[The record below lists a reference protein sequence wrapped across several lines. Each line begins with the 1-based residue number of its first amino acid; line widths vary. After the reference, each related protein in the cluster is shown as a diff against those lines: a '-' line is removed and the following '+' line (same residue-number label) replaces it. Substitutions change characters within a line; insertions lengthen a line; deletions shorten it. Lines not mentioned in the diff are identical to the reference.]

1 MKFKLMAVIACTA
14 ALYSCDDS
22 TSGVGDFVSNIDEI
36 EAFSSTYEATSRTEL
51 FTETFEKGIYSR
63 TNRAYLGKYTDADF
77 GEYSASFITQI
88 NCPEGFKF
96 PKRLEEITDV
106 SLELYYTGF
115 YGDSLATLTV
125 QVDELDKVI
134 DDSDEDLY
142 YTNYEPKNYYNETG
156 KYTAQKSYA
165 AVDKSVS
172 DSLRNSEGYY
182 PNIRIDLGE
191 DFRTRFDDKSK
202 DPNNFKDAN
211 TFTNNVLKGFYVH
224 TVQGDGS
231 IVYIKDIWLRINMK
245 YTVTGS
251 QGQDS
256 TAIGSSILAASK
268 EVLMSTRMQNN
279 TDKLQELK
287 ANQNHTYLKT
297 PAGLYTEITLPIES
311 KDGKDGIYEKHKNDT
326 LNSVT
331 LSIKKYRYNNDLN
344 EDNADKSQ
352 YKMGVPQNVLM
363 VRKGDMNDF
372 FEKNKTYDNET
383 SFLGT
388 YYSSTNSYTFSKLN
402 RLISH
407 IFTEIRQG
415 NNDAD
420 RDVVVLI
427 PVTTE
432 TDTEG
437 NIIGVS
443 HDMEVNAARLFGG
456 EDGEKLK
463 MEVIYTRP

>member
-1 MKFKLMAVIACTA
+1 MAVTACAA

-22 TSGVGDFVSNIDEI
+22 TSGVGDFVSNIDKI
-36 EAFSSTYEATSRTEL
+36 EAFSSTYEATSQTEI
-51 FTETFEKGIYSR
+51 FEKIYSR
-63 TNRAYLGKYTDADF
+63 TNRAYLGKYTDSNF
-77 GEYSASFITQI
+77 GEYSAGFITQI
-88 NCPEGFKF
+88 NCPEGFEF
-96 PKRLEEITDV
+96 PERLEEITGA

-125 QVDELDKVI
+125 QVDKLNKVI
-134 DDSDEDLY
+134 DDSDDELY
-142 YTNYEPKNYYNETG
+142 YTNYKPENYYNEG
-156 KYTAQKSYA
+156 DYIAQKSYA
-165 AVDKSVS
+165 AVDKSIS

-182 PNIRIDLGE
+182 PNIKIDLGE
-191 DFRTRFDDKSK
+191 EFRKDLNEKSK
-202 DPNNFKDAN
+202 NPDNFKDAN
-211 TFTNNVLKGFYVH
+211 TFINNVLKGFYVH

-231 IVYIKDIWLRINMK
+231 IVYIKDIWLRMNMK

-256 TAIGSSILAASK
+256 TAVGSSILAASK
-268 EVLMSTRMQNN
+268 EVLMSTRMENKGSEFE
-279 TDKLQELK
+279 KLKDEK
-287 ANQNHTYLKT
+287 ENTYLKT
-297 PAGLYTEITLPIES
+297 PAGLYTEITLPIEN
-311 KDGKDGIYEKHKNDT
+311 IYESHKDDT

-331 LSIKKYRYNNDLN
+331 LSIKKYRYAG
-344 EDNADKSQ
+344 NAGNSQ
-352 YKMGVPQNVLM
+352 YKMGVPQNVIM
-363 VRKGDMNDF
+363 IRKGDMNDF

-383 SFLGT
+383 SFIGT
-388 YYSSTNSYTFSKLN
+388 YDSSTNSYSFSKLN

-415 NNDAD
+415 NNETD

-432 TDTEG
+432 TDTKG

-456 EDGEKLK
+456 EEGEKLK